1 MKSLVFPVLIVA
13 VVLIAWAVF
22 AGGGTG
28 WLRGSQGA
36 QSMGMHRG
44 MHGMMM
50 TPGAAAPADAPAAFS
65 QYPCGSCHALHDGGV
80 GPAFSWVAWRYR
92 GQPGAQETLAAFIA
106 YGGQGPWGG
115 IMPNLSVPS
124 VQAHELAQWILALP
138 PEAPPKPERFK

>member
-1 MKSLVFPVLIVA
+1 MKPFVVPILVVA
-13 VVLIAWAVF
+13 VGLVAWAVI

-28 WLRGSQGA
+28 WLRGSHGT
-36 QSMGMHRG
+36 QSMGMHGG

-50 TPGAAAPADAPAAFS
+50 TRDAAAFANAPEAFS
-65 QYPCGSCHALHDGGV
+65 QYPCASCHALHDGGV

-92 GQPGAQETLAAFIA
+92 GQPGAQETVAAFIA

-138 PEAPPKPERFK
+138 PEAPPKPGRVK